1 MYMTNKFTLSALA
14 FGMLVSSQA
23 FAASNVTLN
32 VRGTITPVACT
43 PTLSGG
49 GAIKYGS
56 ISTSDLSET
65 ARTTLDKKSLN
76 LTVDCAGATAPF
88 AIRAVDNNMD
98 STLDPNTGGYFGLGK
113 QGTSNIGQYTVYIAG
128 TAQGDG
134 NDVHAMTSINGGS
147 SWSKTMGVNPVMVI
161 HGGKLHAYG
170 NSTANTPTPVSKL
183 VTQLDIEA
191 TIAPLSTLDTTNNF
205 NFAGSTTLIV
215 EYL

>member
-1 MYMTNKFTLSALA
+1 MTNKFTLSALA

-32 VRGTITPVACT
+32 VTGTITPVACT

-49 GAIKYGS
+49 GAINYGS

-65 ARTTLDKKSLN
+65 ARTTLDKKSLD

-88 AIRAVDNNMD
+88 AIRAVDNAMD
-98 STLDPNTGGYFGLGK
+98 STLDLNNGAIFGLGK
-113 QGTSNIGQYTVYIAG
+113 QGTNNIGQYTLSMQG

-134 NDVHAMTSINGGS
+134 SNVITMRSINGGKN
-147 SWSKTMGVNPVMVI
+147 WTTANGIDPTVI
-161 HGGKLHAYG
+161 VHGGILYAYG
-170 NSTANTPTPVSKL
+170 ENTSSTAPKPLSTL
-183 VTQLDIEA
+183 VTQLDIEPV
-191 TIAPLSTLDTTNNF
+191 IAPLNTLDTTTNF
-205 NFAGSTTLIV
+205 NFAGSATLIV